1 MKTLCSML
9 LLISVFSVS
18 ANSSLPATRHI
29 AVQGTAE
36 LTTTPDTAVISLE
49 VTSMQK
55 SALDAKADV
64 DQRVNKLLDGLNVYD
79 VKADDV
85 TASNLLTEPHYI
97 YTNGNEQQLA
107 GYRASRSLKL
117 KLTNLEQLNQLLDF
131 ALSVRIDEVQ
141 NIQLQSS
148 KAEELRTQVTA
159 LAAEN
164 AKANGK
170 ALANAFNAK
179 LGRIYSINSNSQ
191 RQRGGYEMIQVTGA
205 RLNAADAAPGR
216 YLQATVSF
224 NSTVDAVFEL
234 TVN

>member
-1 MKTLCSML
+1 MKTLCISL
-9 LLISVFSVS
+9 LLLMTLPAT

-36 LTTTPDTAVISLE
+36 LTTTPDIAVISME

-55 SALDAKADV
+55 SALEAKADV
-64 DQRVNKLLDGLNVYD
+64 DKRVNQLLDGLD
-79 VKADDV
+79 DFAVKTDDV
-85 TASNLLTEPHYI
+85 TASNLLTEPEYI
-97 YTNGNEQQLA
+97 YTDGNQQQLV
-107 GYRASRSLKL
+107 GYRANRSLKL
-117 KLTNLEQLNQLLDF
+117 KLTNLEQLNQLLDY

-141 NIQLQSS
+141 DIQLQSS
-148 KAEELRTQVTA
+148 KADELRKQVTA
-159 LAAEN
+159 MAAEN
-164 AKANGK
+164 AKTNGK
-170 ALANAFNAK
+170 ALANAFDAK

-205 RLNAADAAPGR
+205 RLNASDAAPGR

-234 TVN
+234 SVN

>member
-1 MKTLCSML
+1 MKSLCSLL

-36 LTTTPDTAVISLE
+36 LTTTPDIAVVSLE
-49 VTSMQK
+49 VISTQK
-55 SALDAKADV
+55 TALEAKADV
-64 DQRVNKLLDGLNVYD
+64 DKRVNQLLDGLD
-79 VKADDV
+79 DFAVKTDDV
-85 TASNLLTEPHYI
+85 TASNLLTEPEYI
-97 YTNGNEQQLA
+97 YTDGNQQQLV

-117 KLTNLEQLNQLLDF
+117 KLTNLEQLNKLLDF

-141 NIQLQSS
+141 DIQLQSS
-148 KAEELRTQVTA
+148 KADELRKQVTA
-159 LAAEN
+159 MAAEN

-170 ALANAFNAK
+170 ALANAFDAK

-205 RLNAADAAPGR
+205 RLGAADAAPGR

-234 TVN
+234 SVN